1 LVRKKT
7 VKGDK
12 MTQIEKIEWDPK
24 FSVDVEEIDN
34 FQKKMF
40 EMFNELIDMKNMNED
55 AKAYTNLISDINDFG
70 KLYFSKEEKLLKKR
84 AYPDFES
91 HSKSHRQFIRSVISL
106 RRELA
111 EDINNLTSDAIVE
124 LRDWMINHIETSDS
138 LYIPFLRIHQ
148 YVDDR
153 NKK

>member
-24 FSVDVEEIDN
+24 FSVDIEEIDDC
-34 FQKKMF
+34 QKKMF
-40 EMFNELIDMKNMNED
+40 EMFNELIDMMNMND
-55 AKAYTNLISDINDFG
+55 DSKAYTNLVSDINDFC
-70 KLYFSKEEKLLKKR
+70 KLYFSKEEKILKKR
-84 AYPDFES
+84 AYPDFDT
-91 HSKSHRQFIRSVISL
+91 HCKAHRQFIRSIISL
-106 RRELA
+106 RREIA
-111 EDINNLTSDAIVE
+111 EDVNKLISDAIVE
-124 LRDWMINHIETSDS
+124 LRGWLIKHIETSDS
-138 LYIPFLRIHQ
+138 LYVPFMRIHQ